1 MSQLHLFRDRTSG
14 REHEL
19 WYSSDDIDKFH
30 VHATICSETIK
41 TRLSQGSSDVELDHI
56 LGLER
61 LLNRERYL
69 IHRQELIKSVM
80 EEQHWQRLAK
90 QMRLM
95 KGFDEDNIALI
106 NSMILA
112 NVSISNSSYAREDA
126 RAVALALEQDVLNRG
141 KSSSR

>member
-1 MSQLHLFRDRTSG
+1 
-14 REHEL
+14 
-19 WYSSDDIDKFH
+19 
-30 VHATICSETIK
+30 
-41 TRLSQGSSDVELDHI
+41 
-56 LGLER
+56 
-61 LLNRERYL
+61 
-69 IHRQELIKSVM
+69 M